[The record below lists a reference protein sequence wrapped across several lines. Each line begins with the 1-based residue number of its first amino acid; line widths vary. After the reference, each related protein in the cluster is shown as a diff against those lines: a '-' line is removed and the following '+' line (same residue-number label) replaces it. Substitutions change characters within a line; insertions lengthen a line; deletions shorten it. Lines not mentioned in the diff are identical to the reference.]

1 MFGKLTKSRYNKDI
15 PYVFHAKQQV
25 VAGCDDLVRD
35 WFGETL
41 CSLCNRLKEE
51 EIDPNSVSIFE
62 CFDSADVEMPKQAYM
77 SCDGKWREEQGLCE
91 GHQCHGSTVSKANC
105 GFRDRDM
112 VNVVT

>member
-1 MFGKLTKSRYNKDI
+1 MLGKLTKSRYNKDI

-25 VAGCDDLVRD
+25 IAGSDDLVRD

-41 CSLCNRLKEE
+41 CSLCNHLNADGIEP
-51 EIDPNSVSIFE
+51 DSVSIYE
-62 CFDSADVEMPKQAYM
+62 CFGDEDVELPKQAYM
-77 SCDGKWREEQGLCE
+77 GCNGQWLKEEGLCE
-91 GHQCHGSTVSKANC
+91 GHQCHGSTVSKTNC